1 MAIIKYKTANGYKT
15 LEVPTVQRAVMPSA
29 ASMPT
34 GAVVQYTGA
43 TAGDF
48 VNGYFYKVEEI
59 TSTVTVS
66 YLGYSLDFGSN
77 HTSTFYGKDGQT
89 DGYFYACS
97 TSILDGVSGVP
108 NFTLL
113 DGNTWIK
120 DGQLYTEAN
129 APTGAYAMR
138 FAYAGVGEVSSA
150 YSREMM
156 SDRSIYESNTQRYI
170 RRESSLDTTNQET
183 AITKYWARVNVQPS
197 SAGEAESYNDLTD
210 KPAINGHTLGGD
222 QTGEALGLVDMPDYS
237 AGEHKVG
244 TWVDGSAIYERAFT
258 ITGFAKMAAGSTY
271 EIIATPRATYG
282 IDKLISGSVMVKT
295 VAVQDNTTP
304 IYTINNGH
312 FWNNEYDDVIKFVPS
327 YALGSNAPQ
336 DIKEMYAILRYTKV
350 QS

>member
-1 MAIIKYKTANGYKT
+1 MAVFKYKTADGYKT
-15 LEVPTVQRAVMPSA
+15 LEVPTVQRAVMPNIND
-29 ASMPT
+29 MPLGT
-34 GAVVQYTGA
+34 IVQYTGA
-43 TAGDF
+43 TTGDF
-48 VNGYFYKVEEI
+48 VNGYFYKVIE
-59 TSTVTVS
+59 TSTTEQVT
-66 YLGYSLDFGSN
+66 YTGYRMGSLYFS
-77 HTSTFYGKDGQT
+77 KKQGQT
-89 DGYFYACS
+89 DGYFYSVPSSSA
-97 TSILDGVSGVP
+97 TPSIRYLPKWTPLDGTHWVDNSGNVYNSFEEAPENAQCSIMPCVSDPTTSTKWIFRMKRGSSYSETIQS
-108 NFTLL
+108 NL
-113 DGNTWIK
+113 D
-120 DGQLYTEAN
+120 A
-129 APTGAYAMR
+129 
-138 FAYAGVGEVSSA
+138 
-150 YSREMM
+150 
-156 SDRSIYESNTQRYI
+156 
-170 RRESSLDTTNQET
+170 TTNAQGDGTREET
-183 AITKYWARVNVQPS
+183 IVTKSWQQINVQPS

-258 ITGFAKMAAGSTY
+258 ITGIAKMVAGSTY
-271 EIIATPRATYG
+271 EIITTPKATYG

-312 FWNNEYDDVIKFVPS
+312 FWNNEYDDVIKFVPT